1 MKRLFY
7 LLFLCSS
14 IIIAQEKI
22 IKKPE
27 YVLIANG
34 EIITKEKLDEYG
46 KQGYIKSMN
55 KGVSDEERTKLI
67 QKFGD
72 RIGDKEFI
80 ITISLYTEKEK
91 LEKEKVKLVTTP
103 KSEVINNSA
112 ISNVKV
118 NDVAKDFKV
127 KMIDGTTVKFSDLKG
142 KVVLLNFWATW
153 CAPCLMEFYEF
164 PSKII
169 DPNKNNSFLLLPISR
184 GETEDKVKSKM
195 NQLKQNGISF
205 NIGVDPEQSIAF
217 LYDAATTIPKNILID
232 KKGVIRYISTGYSE
246 DNLNTIADLIK
257 KILEE

>member
-1 MKRLFY
+1 MKKILY
-7 LLFLCSS
+7 LLFLYSS

-80 ITISLYTEKEK
+80 ITIALYTEKEK
-91 LEKEKVKLVTTP
+91 LEKEKVNLVTTS

-127 KMIDGTTVKFSDLKG
+127 KMIDGTTIKFSDLKG

-195 NQLKQNGISF
+195 NQLKQNGVSF
-205 NIGVDPEQSIAF
+205 NVGMDPEQSIAF
-217 LYDAATTIPKNILID
+217 LYDAATTISKNILID

-246 DNLNTIADLIK
+246 DSLNTIADLIK